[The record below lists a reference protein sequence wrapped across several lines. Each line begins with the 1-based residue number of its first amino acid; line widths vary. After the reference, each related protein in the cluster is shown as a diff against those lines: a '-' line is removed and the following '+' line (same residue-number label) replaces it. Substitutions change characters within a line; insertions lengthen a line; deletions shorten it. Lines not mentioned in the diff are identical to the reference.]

1 MRNHFSKAA
10 PLIAAALLIAC
21 LTARPAPAASTDPL
35 EKLPC
40 KAAFLMEARTG
51 DVLYEKNSRAPLP
64 PASMV
69 KMMVLLLVMEQ
80 VAGGD
85 VTFEGPVRV
94 SARASRMGGSQVYLK
109 HKESFPVREL
119 LKAVAIHSANDA
131 SVALA
136 EYTTGSVEAF
146 VDLMNMRAAELG
158 MEETTFQSVHGLPP
172 GRGQDMDQCSSR
184 DLALL
189 ARELVRHPEVLEWAS
204 TKTAPFRDGEFTLY
218 NTNPLIGKTPGLDGL
233 KTGYISKS
241 GYCLT
246 ASAQRN
252 GRRMISVVMG
262 APTSKDREIAIT
274 RLLTRGFAMYKTLRL
289 TEEGQPLDHGLSVK
303 GGKSSEIS
311 VAYGSPL
318 EVEVR
323 KDKASEVVLEE
334 ELPSFKEAPIQAGE
348 TVGRAVARLGE
359 LVLGEAPI
367 VALESVEEASFFE
380 RLFQ

>member
-1 MRNHFSKAA
+1 MKVSKPAH
-10 PLIAAALLIAC
+10 LIAAALLIAC
-21 LTARPAPAASTDPL
+21 LTAGPALAASADPL

-40 KAAFLMEARTG
+40 KAALLMDARTG

-69 KMMVLLLVMEQ
+69 KMMALLLMMEK
-80 VAGGD
+80 VAGGEM
-85 VTFEGPVRV
+85 TFEDPVRV

-136 EYTTGSVEAF
+136 EYTAGSVEAF
-146 VDLMNMRAAELG
+146 VDLMNMRADELG
-158 MEETTFQSVHGLPP
+158 MEETTFHSVHGLPP
-172 GRGQDMDQCSSR
+172 GRGQGMDKCSSR

-189 ARELVRHPEVLEWAS
+189 ARELVRHPVVLEWSS

-218 NTNPLIGKTPGLDGL
+218 NTNPLIGKSPGLDGL
-233 KTGYISKS
+233 KTGYISKA

-246 ASAQRN
+246 ATAQRS